1 MRNRNMRLRSGLTA
15 KNQLL
20 IATNMETPLWNFPS
34 CPPHGEREAAEL
46 SDAQTYA
53 ASAKLAFLTYRIG
66 FISSFVSAAEETLR
80 FLSTISYPLYHL
92 SVQILELV
100 EMARKTLESAKVLP
114 YLWAS
119 CPRKL
124 VPHKRVYVELLRA
137 LRSKECYIDPEHYAR
152 LRVLLLPLSSRCAI
166 TRKGT
171 DSPSAGSFQNEIL
184 ATPYPVSSRAATPPG
199 VMPPPS
205 TVPSQQPNKQP
216 QKPSVKSRAENKRLW
231 TPEELAPPPS
241 KVSHRKELR
250 MQWANRENA
259 APAEE
264 QEVVFRPV
272 RSRLRFGICFSA
284 KSPMNSGVYKQR
296 HRVTRV
302 SSVRSLMNPK
312 E

>member
-1 MRNRNMRLRSGLTA
+1 ML
-15 KNQLL
+15 
-20 IATNMETPLWNFPS
+20 ATNMESSLWNFPLH
-34 CPPHGEREAAEL
+34 PPHREREAAEL

-66 FISSFVSAAEETLR
+66 FISSFTSATEETLH
-80 FLSTISYPLYHL
+80 FLSTISYHLCHL

-100 EMARKTLESAKVLP
+100 ETARKTLESAKVLP

-119 CPRKL
+119 CPPKL
-124 VPHKRVYVELLRA
+124 VPHKTAYVELLRA
-137 LRSKECYIDPEHYAR
+137 LQTKESDLDPEHYGR

-171 DSPSAGSFQNEIL
+171 DSPSAGRSFQNEIL
-184 ATPYPVSSRAATPPG
+184 ATPYPISSRAATPPG
-199 VMPPPS
+199 VMLPPS
-205 TVPSQQPNKQP
+205 TVPSQQPNKRP
-216 QKPSVKSRAENKRLW
+216 QNPSVKSRAENKRLW

-241 KVSHRKELR
+241 KVSRRKELR

-259 APAEE
+259 SPAEE
-264 QEVVFRPV
+264 QDVVFRPV

-284 KSPMNSGVYKQR
+284 KSSTNGGVYKQR
-296 HRVTRV
+296 HHVTRV